1 MPTIN
6 TRTTVNH
13 FSITFSGML
22 SKSKGQVLRV
32 AATFQ
37 VLFKLD
43 HDAHQS
49 HADQPETGN
58 VEQSHTDIIEYDM
71 HNISG
76 AAVIASIDFVKLCCQ
91 QTAFIAGRGDLKDEI
106 EIITASMFI

>member
-1 MPTIN
+1 
-6 TRTTVNH
+6 
-13 FSITFSGML
+13 ML

-49 HADQPETGN
+49 HTDQPETGK
-58 VEQSHTDIIEYDM
+58 VPEYDM
-71 HNISG
+71 HNISE

-91 QTAFIAGRGDLKDEI
+91 QTAFIAGLKDEI
-106 EIITASMFI
+106 EIIKASMFLTEYD